1 MTHTPWSPTSD
12 LFPLSRSHILIVY
25 SAMTVRVD
33 YSPVGE
39 LKPLMVPSLNP
50 TEGIAQQGT
59 LYTLSITMCFLL
71 LHSEVIDAAVP
82 EPQKRSTRKERRD

>member
-39 LKPLMVPSLNP
+39 LKPLMVPSLNCP
-50 TEGIAQQGT
+50 D
-59 LYTLSITMCFLL
+59 FLIL
-71 LHSEVIDAAVP
+71 IKKSPATVYGLRCLH
-82 EPQKRSTRKERRD
+82 